1 MGGRAARGVLK
12 AMNAAERLQA
22 DYDGLRLTTGPHP
35 MKLVRDSLE
44 GIWRA
49 CDLPQG
55 RNGQHL
61 AIAGVVICRQ
71 RPGTAKGHMFVSL
84 EDAVVV
90 IALPNLLANATL
102 AVRER
107 GHWKETRDLPTLLVA
122 GVIGAAL
129 GTILFVSAPEKPLM
143 AALILAIVFY
153 VVTFL
158 AHPDLRTTPERSRR
172 LAPPVG
178 AVGGVFQGAI
188 GISGPIVGP
197 WIHSYRL
204 ERGAHVLSVTTLFF
218 ASGLAQ
224 FTILVAHGDLSG
236 RVTATL
242 LACIPVLAAIP
253 LGSRMRHHIS
263 GRSFDLAIIGILSIS
278 AVLLSIRTIF

>member
-1 MGGRAARGVLK
+1 MDATELIIVLAAIVAGSTIKAVTGMGLPVIAIPVAA
-12 AMNAAERLQA
+12 
-22 DYDGLRLTTGPHP
+22 
-35 MKLVRDSLE
+35 
-44 GIWRA
+44 
-49 CDLPQG
+49 
-55 RNGQHL
+55 
-61 AIAGVVICRQ
+61 
-71 RPGTAKGHMFVSL
+71 MFVSF
-84 EDAVVV
+84 EDAVIV
-90 IALPNLLANATL
+90 IAFPNLLANAAL
-102 AVRER
+102 ATRER
-107 GHWKETRDLPTLLVA
+107 RHWSATRDLPVLIVA
-122 GVIGAAL
+122 GVVGAAL
-129 GTILFVSAPEKPLM
+129 GTILFVSVSEKPLV
-143 AALILAIVFY
+143 AALIVVIVFY

-158 AHPDLRTTPERSRR
+158 AHPDLRTTPARSLR
-172 LAPPVG
+172 LAPAVG
-178 AVGGVFQGAI
+178 TVGGVFQGAV

-263 GRSFDLAIIGILSIS
+263 GRAFDLAVIGILSIS
-278 AVLLSIRTIF
+278 AVSLTIRTFF

>member
-1 MGGRAARGVLK
+1 MTVQTAEVDATELMIVLAAV
-12 AMNAAERLQA
+12 
-22 DYDGLRLTTGPHP
+22 
-35 MKLVRDSLE
+35 
-44 GIWRA
+44 
-49 CDLPQG
+49 
-55 RNGQHL
+55 
-61 AIAGVVICRQ
+61 IAGSTIKAVTGMGLAVIAI
-71 RPGTAKGHMFVSL
+71 PVAALFVGL

-90 IALPNLLANATL
+90 IAFPNLLANATL

-278 AVLLSIRTIF
+278 AVSLSIRTIF